1 MSRIQGFL
9 FCASFAF
16 SSVFAGAVSVTPKT
30 PELKDGCYQISSAAE
45 LYGFAAIANGTD
57 GFVKDSLACG
67 KLTKDIVVNAGV
79 LDAEGKLNVAD
90 TANFAT
96 WNPPIAF
103 TGSFD
108 GQGHS
113 ISGLYLNDSLR
124 SPVGFIGST
133 NAPYNYANREGFN
146 YPEVPVKNLRVQGS
160 YFRGSS
166 DAGGIVGHAYSNVV
180 TVLDNVSF
188 DGVVVSGR
196 FAGGLIGSSTGGDGG
211 FVVRNS
217 FNEGSVFAG
226 SGGGGIIGG
235 AYYMDRGWIINT
247 YNLGT
252 VTSDLSSGG
261 IMGELWSYGTV
272 LINVMNLGEVR
283 LDKQE
288 TSIEVKSILGEKG
301 YTPDIVDNVFYVAP
315 GRNEHYGTAVTAAQL
330 ADGSVAS
337 LMHAYDY
344 AGFDGS
350 VWGQDV
356 GTDAYPVLTGEVKN
370 ASFETRKITFDTRGG
385 ENIEMTAPKGFAV
398 RIPDVERTGYENLGW
413 FGNPEFK
420 GDTLSHVA
428 AADTDVTVW
437 GKFVAVS
444 SITLNTNGGTVDS
457 GMVEQYSEGVGAKLP
472 KKVSRDGHIFVGWYA
487 EEDFSGNRVLA
498 VGPDATGAKVF
509 YARWYKMETP
519 AKDDA
524 GCYVIKTAP
533 ELYGF
538 AAIVNGTAGY
548 TRERSACAGLANDIV
563 VNSDVLNENGTLKDA
578 EAALNFIPWNPVD
591 SFAGVFDGHGHVVSG
606 LFYAD
611 SAYYE
616 SFGFFAGIGGTAD
629 KFAELKNFGLVD
641 SYFAVKAAYFGAV
654 AGRVVGA
661 PFSDDYHPGYCA
673 KISGVYN
680 ESTLNPY
687 ADAQGAAG
695 ILGSINYRSTAHFEN
710 TYNRGLILGRS
721 YNIAGILAHL
731 SSNTTLYMSN
741 CYSVWKS
748 KSLMI
753 KSSKAFIAGNL
764 GASTVSINNCYYLNT
779 QANGEIAGI
788 SAPDSLFNNGTV
800 AFVLR
805 KGENGSV
812 WGQNVGTD
820 AYPNLSGELE
830 NSRAAE
836 YRVTFHS
843 FEGDNAAY
851 FDSYVAG
858 FPKVLPENVYM
869 ENASFMG
876 WYDNPEFEGE
886 SVYAI
891 TNMDSGDKEYWAKL
905 QRTFGVAY
913 EANGGIIYSGGAV
926 FYTEGVGLAL
936 PSDVRLDSNLFA
948 GWYDNAELEGT
959 PVTAITP
966 DDSGDK
972 TYYAA
977 WFKLKMPEL
986 DEADNCYAISDAAEL
1001 YGFAAYVNGS
1011 HGMSY
1016 WNHPEI
1022 CGKLTADI
1030 VVNKNVLKEDG
1041 TLDSANVAKFLP
1053 WEIIESFSG
1062 KFDGQGHK
1070 ISGLYG
1076 VAAPKKPMAFFNEI
1090 YEGNYDPVLLAE
1102 GPVVIKKVTLED
1114 TYFSGVKNGVAGF
1127 VASIKGART
1136 ARGVSYP
1143 GAILEMDSCHFK
1155 GFLKSDSNVVGGFV
1169 ANSSGTLSITN
1180 STSDGL
1186 MQGYSNAG
1194 GIGGYLYG
1202 TISITNSVNSAKIVG
1217 GYSSTGGIV
1226 GGVSG
1231 TTTIMNCENNGEV
1244 VARIFNN
1251 NAGLVAGIL
1260 GQSYGKLTFVQNHNA
1275 GEISGP
1281 SAYMAGLISD
1291 ISGSG
1296 EVIIANNYNTGAV
1309 RSTSPNNTYVA
1320 GLISRV
1326 YYSDV
1331 FGIVANNYSIGE
1343 ISRTKEMYG
1352 AIDYV
1357 MALSYSRN
1365 LVFENNFVAPTVEG
1379 LDTTSLGIILPMEKF
1394 RDGTVADSLHNYV
1407 QKDAEGVAVE
1417 NGIAG
1422 TAWTQGEEY
1431 PVLVTKSE
1439 FALVLNLNGGKLEN
1453 APTTYQ
1459 YGEGLV
1465 LPEPTRTGYAFKGW
1479 FRSANFQGSAVTE
1492 ISGKD
1497 AGDKIFYAK
1506 WEPKEYKVTVKVNN
1520 GNWGA
1525 VKGLKE
1531 NGIYKYGEDAELVAV
1546 ADNGYVLSNWQDDVR
1561 LVSTQFRL
1569 TVVSDT
1575 TVKVNFA
1582 PIEPESSSSSVSS
1595 SSAEPPVSSSSKPKS
1610 SSSASPESSSSKPK
1624 SSSSKEPKSSSSS
1637 GKDAIPAVAAAP
1649 SFKAYALGRD
1659 VQVTGARSGAPFALF
1674 DMQGRVLRSGRVGE
1688 ADFSIPVSRAG
1699 SYLVRV
1705 GHEIQQVSVR

>member
-1 MSRIQGFL
+1 MFRIQGFL
-9 FCASFAF
+9 FCASFAL

-30 PELKDGCYQISSAAE
+30 PELKDGCYEISSAAE
-45 LYGFAAIANGTD
+45 LYGFAAIANGTG

-67 KLTKDIVVNAGV
+67 KLTKDIVVNENV
-79 LDAEGKLNVAD
+79 LDAEGNLNVAD

-96 WNPPIAF
+96 WSPLIAF
-103 TGSFD
+103 TGSID

-113 ISGLYLNDSLR
+113 ITGLYLNDSLQ
-124 SPVGFIGST
+124 SPVGLIGST
-133 NAPYNYANREGFN
+133 NAPYGSASREEFN
-146 YPEVPVKNLRVQGS
+146 YPEVTVKNLRVQGS
-160 YFRGSS
+160 YFRGRFEV
-166 DAGGIVGHAYSNVV
+166 GGIVGHAYSNAVA
-180 TVLDNVSF
+180 VLDNVSF

-196 FAGGLIGSSTGGDGG
+196 FAGGLIGGSTGGNGG
-211 FVVRNS
+211 YVVRNS

-226 SGGGGIIGG
+226 SGAGGIVGG
-235 AYYMDRGWIINT
+235 VYYMNRAWIVNS

-252 VTSDLSSGG
+252 VTSDSSSGG
-261 IMGELWSYGTV
+261 IVGEYWGYGGALV
-272 LINVMNLGEVR
+272 NVMNLGEVR

-288 TSIEVKSILGEKG
+288 TSIDVKSIVGEKG
-301 YTPDIVDNVFYVAP
+301 YALEIIDNVFYVAP
-315 GRNEHYGTAVTAAQL
+315 GRNEHYGTAVTVTQL

-337 LMHAYDY
+337 LLQAYNY

-350 VWGQDV
+350 VWGQNV
-356 GTDAYPVLTGEVKN
+356 GTDTHPVLTGEVKN
-370 ASFETRKITFDTRGG
+370 ASFETRKITFDTRVG
-385 ENIEMTAPKGFAV
+385 ENVEMTAPKGFAV
-398 RIPDVERTGYENLGW
+398 RIPNVERAGYENLGW

-420 GDTLSHVA
+420 GDTLTHVA

-437 GKFVAVS
+437 GKFMTVA

-457 GMVEQYSEGVGAKLP
+457 GIVEKYTEGVGAKLP
-472 KKVSRDGHIFVGWYA
+472 KKVSRDGHVFVGWYA
-487 EEDFSGNRVLA
+487 DEDFSGNRVQA
-498 VGPDATGAKVF
+498 VGPDATGAQVF

-524 GCYVIKTAP
+524 GCYAIKTAP

-548 TRERSACAGLANDIV
+548 TQERSACAGLADDIV
-563 VNSDVLNENGTLKDA
+563 VNSGVLNEDGTLRDA
-578 EAALNFIPWNPVD
+578 EAALNFIPWNPID
-591 SFAGVFDGHGHVVSG
+591 SFAGVFDGNGHVVSG

-611 SAYYE
+611 STYFV
-616 SFGFFAGIGGTAD
+616 SFGFFAGVGGTAD

-641 SYFAVKAAYFGAV
+641 SYFAVKADYFGAI

-661 PFSDDYHPGYCA
+661 PFSDDFHPGYFA

-680 ESTLNPY
+680 ESTLQPY

-695 ILGSINYRSTAHFEN
+695 ILGSINYRSTAHIVN

-721 YNIAGILAHL
+721 YNIAGVLAHL

-748 KSLMI
+748 KSLMY
-753 KSSKAFIAGNL
+753 KESKAFIAGYL
-764 GASTVSINNCYYLNT
+764 SASTVSINNCYYLNA
-779 QANGEIAGI
+779 QAYREIAGTP
-788 SAPDSLFNNGTV
+788 AADSLFSNGTV
-800 AFVLR
+800 ALVLR

-820 AYPNLSGELE
+820 AYPNLSGKLE
-830 NSRAAE
+830 NSQAAE
-836 YRVTFHS
+836 YMVTFHT
-843 FEGDNAAY
+843 FEGDNATY

-876 WYDNPEFEGE
+876 WYENPEFEGE

-913 EANGGIIYSGGAV
+913 ETNGGTIYSGGAV

-966 DDSGDK
+966 DDSGNK

-986 DEADNCYAISDAAEL
+986 DEADNCYMISDAAEL
-1001 YGFAAYVNGS
+1001 YGFAAYVNGT

-1030 VVNKNVLKEDG
+1030 VVNENVLKEDC

-1053 WEIIESFSG
+1053 WEMIATFSG

-1076 VAAPKKPMAFFNEI
+1076 IAAPKTAMAFFGDI
-1090 YEGNYDPVLLAE
+1090 YEGNYDPALQAE
-1102 GPVVIKKVTLED
+1102 GPVVIKNVTLED
-1114 TYFSGVKNGVAGF
+1114 TYFGGVRNGVAGF
-1127 VASIKGART
+1127 VSSIKGART
-1136 ARGVSYP
+1136 SRGVSYP
-1143 GAILEMDSCHFK
+1143 GAKLEMDSCHFK
-1155 GFLKSDSNVVGGFV
+1155 GFLNSDSGSAGGFV
-1169 ANSSGTLSITN
+1169 GNNSGSLSIAN
-1180 STSDGL
+1180 STSDGV
-1186 MQGYSNAG
+1186 MQGYSDVG
-1194 GIGGYLYG
+1194 GFGGYLYG
-1202 TISITNSVNSAKIVG
+1202 TNSITNSVNSAKIVG
-1217 GYSSTGGIV
+1217 GYSSTGGIA
-1226 GGVSG
+1226 GSVSG

-1244 VARIFNN
+1244 VARIINN

-1260 GQSYGKLTFVQNHNA
+1260 GKSYGKLTFVKNHNA
-1275 GEISGP
+1275 GDISGP

-1296 EVIIANNYNTGAV
+1296 EVVIANNYNTGAV
-1309 RSTSPNNTYVA
+1309 RSTCPNNTYVA

-1331 FGIVANNYSIGE
+1331 SGIVANNYSIGE
-1343 ISRTKEMYG
+1343 ISRISERYG
-1352 AIDYV
+1352 AINYV
-1357 MALSYSRN
+1357 MAVSYSKN

-1379 LDTTSLGIILPMEKF
+1379 LDTTSLAVIFPMEKF
-1394 RDGTVADSLHNYV
+1394 KDGTVADSLHNYV
-1407 QKDAEGVAVE
+1407 QKDAEDVAVE
-1417 NGIAG
+1417 NGIVG
-1422 TAWTQGEEY
+1422 TAWTQGDEY

-1439 FALVLNLNGGKLEN
+1439 FALVLNLNSGKLEN
-1453 APTTYQ
+1453 APTTYR

-1465 LPEPTRTGYAFKGW
+1465 LPEPVRTGYDFKGW
-1479 FRSANFQGSAVTE
+1479 FRSANFRGDAVTAV
-1492 ISGKD
+1492 SNKD

-1520 GNWGA
+1520 GNWG
-1525 VKGLKE
+1525 VVSGLKE
-1531 NGIYKYGEDAELVAV
+1531 NGIYKYGEEAELVAV

-1561 LVSTQFRL
+1561 LVSTQYRL

-1575 TVKVNFA
+1575 TVTANFA
-1582 PIEPESSSSSVSS
+1582 PINPESSSSSSVTPQSSSSETSVSS
-1595 SSAEPPVSSSSKPKS
+1595 SSSECK
-1610 SSSASPESSSSKPK
+1610 
-1624 SSSSKEPKSSSSS
+1624 
-1637 GKDAIPAVAAAP
+1637 GKDCKDVVPAIAMAP
-1649 SFKAYALGRD
+1649 SFRVTAVAREI
-1659 VQVTGARSGAPFALF
+1659 QVSGARTGAAFALF
-1674 DMQGRVLRSGRVGE
+1674 DMQGRVLSSGRVGE
-1688 ADFSIPVSRAG
+1688 ANFSVPVSRAG
-1699 SYLVRV
+1699 SYLVRI
-1705 GHEIQQVSVR
+1705 GHEIQRVSVR

>member
-9 FCASFAF
+9 FCASFAL
-16 SSVFAGAVSVTPKT
+16 SSVFAGAVTVTPKT

-67 KLTKDIVVNAGV
+67 KLTKDIVVNENV
-79 LDAEGKLNVAD
+79 LDAEGNLNVAD

-96 WNPPIAF
+96 WTPLIAF
-103 TGSFD
+103 TGSID

-113 ISGLYLNDSLR
+113 ITGLYFNDSLQ
-124 SPVGFIGST
+124 SPVGLIGST
-133 NAPYNYANREGFN
+133 NAPYNSANREGFN
-146 YPEVPVKNLRVQGS
+146 YPEVTVKNLRVQGS
-160 YFRGSS
+160 YFRGKFEV
-166 DAGGIVGHAYSNVV
+166 GGIVGHAYSNVA

-196 FAGGLIGSSTGGDGG
+196 FAGGLIGGSTGGDGG
-211 FVVRNS
+211 YVVRNS

-226 SGGGGIIGG
+226 SGAGGIVGG
-235 AYYMDRGWIINT
+235 VYYMNRAWIVNS

-252 VTSDLSSGG
+252 VTSDSSSGG
-261 IMGELWSYGTV
+261 IVGEHWSYGGALV
-272 LINVMNLGEVR
+272 NVMNLGEVK

-288 TSIEVKSILGEKG
+288 TSIDVKSIVGEKG
-301 YTPDIVDNVFYVAP
+301 YALEMIDNVFYVAP

-344 AGFDGS
+344 AGFEGS

-356 GTDAYPVLTGEVKN
+356 GTDSHPVLTGEVKN
-370 ASFETRKITFDTRGG
+370 ATFGARTVTFDTHGG
-385 ENIEMTAPKGFAV
+385 ENIEIAAPKGFAV
-398 RIPDVERTGYENLGW
+398 RIPDIERAGYENLGW

-437 GKFVAVS
+437 GKFKAVA

-457 GMVEQYSEGVGAKLP
+457 GMVEKYTEGLGAKLP
-472 KKVSRDGHIFVGWYA
+472 KKVSRDGYVFVGWYA
-487 EEDFSGNRVLA
+487 EEDFSGNRVQA
-498 VGPDATGAKVF
+498 VDPDATGAQVF
-509 YARWYKMETP
+509 YARWYKMKTP

-563 VNSDVLNENGTLKDA
+563 VNSDVLKEDGTLKDA
-578 EAALNFIPWNPVD
+578 EAALNYIPWNPID
-591 SFAGVFDGHGHVVSG
+591 SFAGVFDGNGHVVSG

-611 SAYYE
+611 SAYYA

-641 SYFAVKAAYFGAV
+641 SYFAVKADYFGAI
-654 AGRVVGA
+654 AGRVVGV
-661 PFSDDYHPGYCA
+661 PFSVNYGSGYCA
-673 KISGVYN
+673 KFSGVYN
-680 ESTLNPY
+680 ESTLLPY

-748 KSLMI
+748 KSLM
-753 KSSKAFIAGNL
+753 SRESKAFIAGNL
-764 GASTVSINNCYYLNT
+764 GASTVSIENCYYLNT
-779 QANGEIAGI
+779 QAYREIAGTP
-788 SAPDSLFNNGTV
+788 AADSLFKNGTV
-800 AFVLR
+800 TLVLR

-820 AYPNLSGELE
+820 AYPNLSGKLE
-830 NSRAAE
+830 NSQAAE
-836 YRVTFHS
+836 YKVTFHT
-843 FEGDNAAY
+843 FEGNNATY

-858 FPKVLPENVYM
+858 FSKALPEDVYM

-905 QRTFGVAY
+905 QRTFGVTY
-913 EANGGIIYSGGAV
+913 ETNGGTIYSGGAV
-926 FYTEGVGLAL
+926 IYTEGVGLEL
-936 PSDVRLDSNLFA
+936 PNDVRLDSNLFA

-959 PVTAITP
+959 PVTAITR

-986 DEADNCYAISDAAEL
+986 DETDNCYAISDAAEL

-1030 VVNKNVLKEDG
+1030 VVNENVLKEDG

-1090 YEGNYDPVLLAE
+1090 YEGNYDPALQAE
-1102 GPVVIKKVTLED
+1102 GPVVIKKVTLDD

-1127 VASIKGART
+1127 VSSIKGARSS
-1136 ARGVSYP
+1136 RGVNYP

-1180 STSDGL
+1180 STSDGVI
-1186 MQGYSNAG
+1186 QGYSNAG
-1194 GIGGYLYG
+1194 GFGGYLYG

-1217 GYSSTGGIV
+1217 GYSSTGGFV

-1296 EVIIANNYNTGAV
+1296 EVVIANNYNTGAV
-1309 RSTSPNNTYVA
+1309 RSTSSNNTYVA

-1343 ISRTKEMYG
+1343 ISRTNERYG

-1357 MALSYSRN
+1357 MALSYSTN

-1379 LDTTSLGIILPMEKF
+1379 LDTTSLGIILPVEKF

-1407 QKDAEGVAVE
+1407 QKDGEGVAVE
-1417 NGIAG
+1417 NGITG
-1422 TAWTQGEEY
+1422 TAWTQGDEY

-1465 LPEPTRTGYAFKGW
+1465 LPEPTRTGYDFKGW
-1479 FRSANFQGSAVTE
+1479 FRSANFQGSVVTE

-1520 GNWGA
+1520 GNWG
-1525 VKGLKE
+1525 VVRGLKE
-1531 NGIYKYGEDAELVAV
+1531 NGIYKYGEEAELVAV

-1561 LVSTQFRL
+1561 LVSTQYRL

-1575 TVKVNFA
+1575 TVTANFA
-1582 PIEPESSSSSVSS
+1582 PVNPESSSSSAESSSSAVSSSSEKSSSSSSKEPESSSS
-1595 SSAEPPVSSSSKPKS
+1595 ECKGKDC
-1610 SSSASPESSSSKPK
+1610 
-1624 SSSSKEPKSSSSS
+1624 
-1637 GKDAIPAVAAAP
+1637 KDAIPAIAMAP
-1649 SFKAYALGRD
+1649 SFRVTAMNREL
-1659 VQVTGARSGAPFALF
+1659 QVSGARLGAAFALF
-1674 DMQGRVLRSGRVGE
+1674 DMQGRVLSSGRVGKSN
-1688 ADFSIPVSRAG
+1688 FSIPVSRAG
-1699 SYLVRV
+1699 NYLVRI
-1705 GHEIQQVSVR
+1705 GRATRRVSVR